1 MEKEEFVIPGQAI
14 KTDKRLGYGLYTEG
28 GNIYSSVTGTLKESP
43 DKAFVEP
50 TNSIVE
56 VKRGDTVI
64 GSVETV
70 RDKIVVVKIMKV
82 VGKQRSLPTEDYGI
96 IKVMDIAQ
104 GYTESA
110 KDEFKIGDIVKAEV
124 SEVLPND
131 VILTTKGA
139 NLGVIEGY
147 CSECRGILKSE
158 NGKLA
163 CTVCGR
169 VEKRKTSR
177 DYLFTSEG

>member
-1 MEKEEFVIPGQAI
+1 MEKEEFVVPGQVV
-14 KTDKRLGYGLYTEG
+14 KTDKRLGHGLYSEG
-28 GNIYSSVTGTLKESP
+28 GGVYSSLTGTLKESP

-50 TNSIVE
+50 NNSIVE
-56 VKRGDTVI
+56 VRGGDTVI
-64 GSVETV
+64 GSVEAV
-70 RDKIVVVKIMKV
+70 RDKIVVVKILKV
-82 VGKQRSLPTEDYGI
+82 VGKQRSLPTEDFGI

-124 SEVLPND
+124 SQVLPND

-147 CSECRGILKSE
+147 CSQCRGILNLDKE
-158 NGKLA
+158 RLVCA
-163 CTVCGR
+163 VCGK

-177 DYLFTSEG
+177 DYLIKSEE